1 MHLDILH
8 RDPDFVAVY
17 KPAGLLVHRT
27 FLDAHETRFCVQ
39 LLRDQLGCEVFPCHR
54 LDKPT
59 SGILLFALHPSA
71 LQQAQE
77 AFTSGA
83 VTKRY
88 LAIVRGW
95 TPPAGVIDYP
105 LRYEADTYDS
115 RTGGRIQEATTAFQC
130 LATTEFPAAVG
141 RYPTARYSLIS
152 LHPSTG
158 RKHQLRRHLAHLR
171 HPIVGDT
178 RHGDGV
184 QNRFFRQQLDCHR
197 LLLTATDLA
206 FPPESALRHIQIQ
219 ARPDP
224 DFMTA
229 AEQVGLRPLSLPE
242 VTHPALRPEGA

>member
-8 RDPDFVAVY
+8 RDADFVAVY

-39 LLRDQLGCEVFPCHR
+39 MLRDQIGCDVFPCHR

-59 SGILLFALHPSA
+59 SGIILFALNQPA
-71 LQQAQE
+71 LQQALE
-77 AFTSGA
+77 AFATGA

-95 TPPAGVIDYP
+95 PPPTGEIDYP
-105 LRYEADTYDS
+105 LRYEDDDYDA
-115 RTGGRIQEATTAFQC
+115 RTGGRIQEAKTAFQR
-130 LATTEFPAAVG
+130 LATTELPQPVG

-178 RHGDGV
+178 RHGDGA
-184 QNRFFRQQLDCHR
+184 QNRFFRQHLDCHR
-197 LLLTATDLA
+197 LLLTASDLA
-206 FPPESALRHIQIQ
+206 FSPDSPLREIRIH
-219 ARPDP
+219 ARPDL
-224 DFMTA
+224 DFRA
-229 AEQVGLRPLSLPE
+229 AADQLDLSEPSEQ
-242 VTHPALRPEGA
+242 THPF